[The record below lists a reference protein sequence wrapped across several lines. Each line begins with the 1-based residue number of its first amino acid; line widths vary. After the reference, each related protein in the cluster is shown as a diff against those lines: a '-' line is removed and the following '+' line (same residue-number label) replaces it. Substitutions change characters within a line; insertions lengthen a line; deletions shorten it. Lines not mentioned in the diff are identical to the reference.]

1 MLKRSLIFGIA
12 ILILVAASFA
22 ETKSHLF
29 SVLTGKAS
37 QAYFGSAALGAAD
50 WRGVGVPYVAA
61 AASGGIGL
69 IHRGAVYL
77 YDTLDTDA
85 PVVVLK
91 GAEDGDLFGY
101 RLAGVTDMNGD
112 SIPDLAVSAPYM
124 GTQSKRPGKVYLY
137 AGGGGFGDS
146 KPFEFSV
153 NEKGNGFGRAV
164 CVEDLNG
171 DGLAD
176 LIVGA
181 PYSNHGGIMAGRVY
195 IWWGRANI
203 KGNTKPDVTLNH
215 GTTNDLY
222 GTALAVGDLNGDGH
236 ADLAVG
242 SPQHNIG
249 QDLPGSVFIFFGGEN
264 AKWSK
269 PSLILNGE
277 TTTFQDH
284 FGATLAIP
292 GDVNGD
298 GSDDLLVGAPN
309 VKTSGSDQGRVYLF
323 SGGQSL
329 DNEPDLQLD
338 GEKEINLF
346 GSGLFG
352 IGDLNQDGKADFA
365 VQAESAGG
373 GRGIV
378 YFYYGGWERPFY
390 EMTGE
395 YVGDR
400 LGNCVV
406 NLGDYNKDGTQ
417 DIAVCAAWNDTD
429 GDDAGRIYI
438 LSFQK

>member
-1 MLKRSLIFGIA
+1 MLKHRLIYVIA
-12 ILILVAASFA
+12 ILSVLTASFA
-22 ETKSHLF
+22 ETESHLF
-29 SVLTGKAS
+29 SVFTGKAS
-37 QAYFGSAALGAAD
+37 HAYFGSAVLGAAD
-50 WRGVGVPYVAA
+50 WRGSGEALIAA

-77 YDTLDTDA
+77 YDTLDADA

-91 GAEDGDLFGY
+91 GMADGDLFGY
-101 RLAGVTDMNGD
+101 RLAGMTDINGD

-124 GTQSKRPGKVYLY
+124 GTQSNKPGKVYLY
-137 AGGGGFGDS
+137 LGGSGFGES
-146 KPFEFSV
+146 KPLEFSV
-153 NEKGNGFGRAV
+153 DEKNNGFGRAI
-164 CVEDLNG
+164 CVKDLNG

-181 PYSNHGGIMAGRVY
+181 PYSNQGGILAGRVY
-195 IWWGRANI
+195 IWWGSKAF
-203 KGNTKPDVTLNH
+203 KSSAKPDVTLTH
-215 GTTNDLY
+215 GTTNDMF
-222 GTALAVGDLNGDGH
+222 GSSLAVGDLNSDGH
-236 ADLAVG
+236 ADLVVG

-249 QDLPGSVFIFFGGEN
+249 EELPGSVYIFFGGDN
-264 AKWSK
+264 AKWTK
-269 PSLILNGE
+269 PSLIINGE

-284 FGATLAIP
+284 FGATVAIA

-298 GSDDLLVGAPN
+298 GSNDLLIGAPN
-309 VKTSGSDQGRVYLF
+309 VKIAGGDQGRVYLF

-329 DNEPDLQLD
+329 DDKPDLILD
-338 GEKEINLF
+338 GEEELGLF
-346 GSGLFG
+346 GSRIFG

-365 VQAESAGG
+365 IHAESAGG
-373 GRGIV
+373 GRGVV
-378 YFYYGGWERPFY
+378 YFFYGGWERPFY

-417 DIAVCAAWNDTD
+417 DVAVCAAWNDTD

-438 LSFQK
+438 LSFSK

>member
-1 MLKRSLIFGIA
+1 MLKHRLVYAVA
-12 ILILVAASFA
+12 ILSIFTASFA
-22 ETKSHLF
+22 ETESHLF

-37 QAYFGSAALGAAD
+37 QAYFGSAALGVAD
-50 WRGVGVPYVAA
+50 WRGAGVACVAVG
-61 AASGGIGL
+61 ASGGIGL

-77 YDTLDTDA
+77 YDTLDTA
-85 PVVVLK
+85 TPVTVLK

-112 SIPDLAVSAPYM
+112 GIPDLAVSAPYM
-124 GTQSKRPGKVYLY
+124 GTQSKKPGKVYLY
-137 AGGGGFGDS
+137 VGGDGFGTA
-146 KPFEFSV
+146 KPLEFSV

-181 PYSNHGGIMAGRVY
+181 PYSNHGGIMSGRAY
-195 IWWGRANI
+195 IWWGSVNL
-203 KGNTKPDVTLNH
+203 KGNAKPDVTLNH
-215 GTTNDLY
+215 GTTNDMF
-222 GTALAVGDLNGDGH
+222 GTSLAVGDLNGDGY

-249 QDLPGSVFIFFGGEN
+249 EELPGSVYIFFGGDN

-277 TTTFQDH
+277 ATTFQDH
-284 FGATLAIP
+284 FGATLAIA

-309 VKTSGSDQGRVYLF
+309 VKIVGGDQGRVYLF
-323 SGGQSL
+323 SGGESL
-329 DNEPDLQLD
+329 DDKPDLTLD

-352 IGDLNQDGKADFA
+352 VGDLNQDGKADFA
-365 VQAESAGG
+365 IQAESAGG
-373 GRGIV
+373 
-378 YFYYGGWERPFY
+378 
-390 EMTGE
+390 
-395 YVGDR
+395 
-400 LGNCVV
+400 
-406 NLGDYNKDGTQ
+406 
-417 DIAVCAAWNDTD
+417 AAM
-429 GDDAGRIYI
+429 GLAE
-438 LSFQK
+438 L